1 MEVVSG
7 GGGISATRGGG
18 GGGSLPMPPSSSTSQ
33 LSSPRK
39 EWRAVSDSHSPLRNP
54 NNNEEFERSKLG
66 QQQSDHERTLLY
78 E

>member
-7 GGGISATRGGG
+7 GGISATR

-33 LSSPRK
+33 SSSPRK
-39 EWRAVSDSHSPLRNP
+39 EWRAVSESHSPLRNP

-66 QQQSDHERTLLY
+66 QQQQQSDHERTLLY